1 MIMPRDMHLK
11 NKLRLFTINFHR
23 ESIRCLLRHVLDAL
37 RKFVFKR
44 PVAGIKN
51 IITEGFAMH
60 GQVDI
65 VDFQSMPIRDFK
77 YLLNYIDH
85 CMKKL
90 TSIPLVSKRASNV
103 ALALLQFFTEQGSPA
118 ILQADNG
125 RDFSG
130 SAMDTADKQV
140 YLSDEV
146 RLLPP

>member
-1 MIMPRDMHLK
+1 M
-11 NKLRLFTINFHR
+11 
-23 ESIRCLLRHVLDAL
+23 
-37 RKFVFKR
+37 R

-65 VDFQSMPIRDFK
+65 VDFQSMPDGDFK

-90 TSIPLVSKRASNV
+90 MSIPLVSKRASNL
-103 ALALLQFFTEQGSPA
+103 ALALLQIFTEEGPPA

-125 RDFSG
+125 REFSG
-130 SAMDTADKQV
+130 SEMDTTNKQV

-146 RLLPP
+146 RLLPL